1 MKIYDCFTFFNE
13 FDVLELRLQELW
25 DTVDYFVISEANI
38 THQNKDKPFYLED
51 NWARFEKYKDK
62 IRHIKVTDMPRS
74 QHTWDNERFQR
85 WAISRGLTDLEP
97 EDIVVVSDCDE
108 IPRPEAL
115 EVIKED
121 TNDYNRYILAIPLNY
136 YKLNYMMVT
145 PVHKQNNIMVT
156 RGRAFTDPQK
166 EREATFHTGSLP
178 PHFSNEDL
186 CVIEHGGWHFTYFG
200 DTNHARTKIKSF
212 AHNETDVPHIM
223 DRLDVDEMIRRKL
236 GLGWEQSPERFEYIE
251 VDDYFPKTVT
261 ENLDKWKHMIVDG
274 PCKNIYEIY
283 PE

>member
-38 THQNKDKPFYLED
+38 THQNKDKPYYLEQ
-51 NWARFEKYKDK
+51 NWDRFEKYAEK
-62 IRHIKVTDMPRS
+62 IRHIKVDDMPRS
-74 QHTWDNERFQR
+74 AHTWDNERYQR
-85 WAISRGLTDLEP
+85 RMISRGLTDLQP

-115 EVIKED
+115 EMIRED
-121 TNDYNRYILAIPLNY
+121 TNDYDRYILAIPLNY
-136 YKLNYMMVT
+136 YKLNYMMIH
-145 PVHKQNNIMVT
+145 PVIKQNNIIVT

-166 EREATFHTGSLP
+166 ERERTFHTASLP
-178 PHFSNEDL
+178 MHYADNEQ
-186 CVIEHGGWHFTYFG
+186 CIIEHGGWHFTYFG
-200 DTNHARTKIKSF
+200 DTEHAKTKIKSF
-212 AHNETDVPHIM
+212 AHAETDVPNIM
-223 DRLDVDEMIRRKL
+223 DRLDVDEMISRKL
-236 GLGWEQSPERFEYIE
+236 GLGWETSPERFEYIE
-251 VDDYFPKTVT
+251 VNDYFPRTVVD
-261 ENLDKWKHMIVDG
+261 NLDKWKHMIIDG